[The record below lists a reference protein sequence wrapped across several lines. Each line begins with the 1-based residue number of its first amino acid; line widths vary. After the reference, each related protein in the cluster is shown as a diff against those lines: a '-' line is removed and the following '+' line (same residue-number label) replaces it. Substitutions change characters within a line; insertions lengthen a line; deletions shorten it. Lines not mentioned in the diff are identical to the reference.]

1 MSAQK
6 ELEKAMAKKRKEL
19 AQQDADAKKK
29 IEGMSLEEQ
38 QKALKEKKSEEKS
51 EEKKSPEL
59 DKITQDPKRFGT
71 VVSQA

>member
-38 QKALKEKKSEEKS
+38 QKALKEKKSGEKS
-51 EEKKSPEL
+51 EEKKSPKL
-59 DKITQDPKRFGT
+59 DEITKDPKRFGT
-71 VVSQA
+71 LVSQA